1 MERVVQAFT
10 ETNVNLRTAINIGD
24 SKTAIVLGIYQSI
37 ILDRNDPYQVEI
49 RFNYDFRKKMLEMKK
64 IHDIQYPVKTILDLH
79 SKYAISLYVFLIASA
94 SALRDEF
101 GISNGKYDIAVTK
114 SRLLQVMQYDKS
126 PGVFHQRALLP
137 ACDNLNKDSE
147 IYIENGKPEFI
158 KKGNAIVEYVFHI
171 RITTSIQKPIFSKS
185 LLQETLGFDL
195 PQWDYLAEKAA
206 WMGADKSL
214 VGSMKLHNDRSRAW
228 RNILYTLI
236 QKGRN
241 GRYLNAAFRNDY
253 AKEYSTEHLV
263 RVLAELHPE
272 YQDDYINQLNQ
283 EYDKQG
289 MPSSPSFLEQLVKNI
304 TKKKAA
310 IAD

>member
-1 MERVVQAFT
+1 
-10 ETNVNLRTAINIGD
+10 
-24 SKTAIVLGIYQSI
+24 
-37 ILDRNDPYQVEI
+37 
-49 RFNYDFRKKMLEMKK
+49 
-64 IHDIQYPVKTILDLH
+64 
-79 SKYAISLYVFLIASA
+79 
-94 SALRDEF
+94 
-101 GISNGKYDIAVTK
+101 
-114 SRLLQVMQYDKS
+114 
-126 PGVFHQRALLP
+126 
-137 ACDNLNKDSE
+137 
-147 IYIENGKPEFI
+147 
-158 KKGNAIVEYVFHI
+158 
-171 RITTSIQKPIFSKS
+171 
-185 LLQETLGFDL
+185 
-195 PQWDYLAEKAA
+195 
-206 WMGADKSL
+206 MGADKSL